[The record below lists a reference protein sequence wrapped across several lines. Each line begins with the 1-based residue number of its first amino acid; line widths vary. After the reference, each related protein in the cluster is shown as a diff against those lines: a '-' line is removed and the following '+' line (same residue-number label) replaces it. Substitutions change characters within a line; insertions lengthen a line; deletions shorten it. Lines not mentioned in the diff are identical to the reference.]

1 MMSISGLPRLFAA
14 LAVTICAPLS
24 TATPALAQRAD
35 AGWHPAPLTAPTW
48 IAPPS
53 IGPAAPASA
62 IAADSTRIPRTYW
75 FEGAAL
81 LGSVSG
87 VLGAV
92 MGVDLCG
99 YDQDCRR
106 PVLAALEGLL
116 IVGVVG
122 FGVGAMIGGQF
133 PKS

>member
-1 MMSISGLPRLFAA
+1 MSISGVPHFLVVVAA
-14 LAVTICAPLS
+14 TICVQLP
-24 TATPALAQRAD
+24 TATRALAQRAD
-35 AGWHPAPLTAPTW
+35 AGWHPAPLRAPSW
-48 IAPPS
+48 IAPAS
-53 IGPAAPASA
+53 FRRAAPVRATA
-62 IAADSTRIPRTYW
+62 GDSTRIPRTYW

-106 PVLAALEGLL
+106 PVLAAFEGLF

-122 FGVGAMIGGQF
+122 FGVGALIGGQF